1 MQCMMI
7 KTICS
12 KPLLWMF
19 LYLTKK
25 KQVEINIKKRKK
37 KKDFVGFDNGF
48 SGRKKKSVTIVL

>member
-19 LYLTKK
+19 FYLTKK
-25 KQVEINIKKRKK
+25 KQVEIKIKKCKK
-37 KKDFVGFDNGF
+37 KYFIGFDNGF